1 MPSFEDLGLS
11 GPVLRA
17 IARTGYTEPT
27 TIQARAIPEA
37 LKGTDIIGASQTGTG
52 KTAAFG
58 LPIICQMNPSTRV
71 QCLVLE
77 PTRELAA
84 QVEDQMNVF
93 SYYKPLNVVL
103 LHGGVGYG
111 HQIEALENKPDV
123 IIATPGRMLD
133 HMEKG
138 NLDLS
143 DVKFLVL
150 DEVDRMLDMGF
161 LPDVKRIIDQCP
173 AGRQT
178 MFFSATMPAAIQT
191 LANWALRDPLSVE
204 VGERRSPAETVSHA
218 FYPVGMDQRD
228 ELIVA
233 LVKETDYDS
242 IMIFTRTKKEADA
255 LLPHL
260 QALEGARATAL
271 HSDIKQSDRTKALQ
285 GFRDGTFNIIVAT
298 DIAARGLDIS
308 GVTHVINYRVPENPE
323 DYVHRIGRTGRAQ
336 KEGDAFTILTADEL
350 ENARSVE
357 HFIEQKIERRKLEG
371 FPYNYT
377 ALLED
382 NPKPLRRKRPPAP
395 KRRKR

>member
-1 MPSFEDLGLS
+1 MPSFEELGLS

-27 TIQARAIPEA
+27 PIQAQAIPAA
-37 LKGTDIIGASQTGTG
+37 LEGRDIVGASQTGTG

-58 LPIICQMNPSTRV
+58 LPIICRMQPSTRV

-138 NLDLS
+138 NLDLGE
-143 DVKFLVL
+143 VGFLVL

-173 AGRQT
+173 KDRQT
-178 MFFSATMPAAIQT
+178 LFFSATMPPAIQT
-191 LANWALRDPLSVE
+191 LANWALRDPVSVE
-204 VGERRSPAETVSHA
+204 IGERRSPAETVTHA

-228 ELIVA
+228 ELIVEII
-233 LVKETDYDS
+233 KQTGFES
-242 IMIFTRTKKEADA
+242 MMIFTRTKKEADA
-255 LLPHL
+255 LLPRIE
-260 QALEGARATAL
+260 AIKGTRPAAL
-271 HSDIKQSDRTKALQ
+271 HSDIRQSDRTKALQ

-357 HFIEQKIERRKLEG
+357 HFIGQKIEKRKLEG

-382 NPKPLRRKRPPAP
+382 NPQPLRKKRPAP
-395 KRRKR
+395 KRRR

>member
-1 MPSFEDLGLS
+1 MPSFEELGLS

-27 TIQARAIPEA
+27 PIQAQAIPVA
-37 LKGTDIIGASQTGTG
+37 LEGKDIVGASQTGTG

-58 LPIICQMNPSTRV
+58 LPIICQMKPSTKV

-173 AGRQT
+173 SGRQT
-178 MFFSATMPAAIQT
+178 LFFSATMPPAIQT
-191 LANWALRDPLSVE
+191 LANWALNEPVSVE
-204 VGERRSPAETVSHA
+204 IGERRSPAETVTHA

-228 ELIVA
+228 DLIIELI
-233 LVKETDYDS
+233 KQTGYES
-242 IMIFTRTKKEADA
+242 MMIFTRTKKEADA
-255 LLPHL
+255 LLPRIE
-260 QALEGARATAL
+260 AIEGTRPAAL

-323 DYVHRIGRTGRAQ
+323 DYVHRLGRTGRAQ

-357 HFIEQKIERRKLEG
+357 HFIDQKIERKKLEG
-371 FPYNYT
+371 FAYNYT
-377 ALLED
+377 ALLES
-382 NPKPLRRKRPPAP
+382 NPQPLRKKRPSGP
-395 KRRKR
+395 KRRR

>member
-1 MPSFEDLGLS
+1 MPSFEELGLS

-27 TIQARAIPEA
+27 PIQAQAIPVA
-37 LKGTDIIGASQTGTG
+37 LEGKDIVGASQTGTG

-58 LPIICQMNPSTRV
+58 LPIICQMKPSTRP

-173 AGRQT
+173 KERQT
-178 MFFSATMPAAIQT
+178 LFFSATMPAAIQT
-191 LANWALRDPLSVE
+191 LANWALRDPVSVE
-204 VGERRSPAETVSHA
+204 IGERRSPAETVTHA

-228 ELIVA
+228 DLIVELI
-233 LVKETDYDS
+233 KQTGYES

-255 LLPHL
+255 LLPRIE
-260 QALEGARATAL
+260 AIEGTRPAAL

-285 GFRDGTFNIIVAT
+285 GFRDGTYNIIVAT

-357 HFIEQKIERRKLEG
+357 HFIGQKIERRKLEG
-371 FPYNYT
+371 FAYNYT

-382 NPKPLRRKRPPAP
+382 NPKPLRKKRPAP
-395 KRRKR
+395 KRRK

>member
-1 MPSFEDLGLS
+1 MPSFEELGLS

-27 TIQARAIPEA
+27 PIQAQAIPVA
-37 LKGTDIIGASQTGTG
+37 LQGSDIVGASQTGTG

-58 LPIICQMNPSTRV
+58 LPIICQMKPSTRP

-93 SYYKPLNVVL
+93 SYFKPLNVVL

-173 AGRQT
+173 KARQT
-178 MFFSATMPAAIQT
+178 LFFSATMPAAIQT
-191 LANWALRDPLSVE
+191 LANWALNEPVSVE
-204 VGERRSPAETVSHA
+204 IGERRSPAETVTHA

-228 ELIVA
+228 DLIVELI
-233 LVKETDYDS
+233 KQTGYES

-255 LLPHL
+255 LLPRI
-260 QALEGARATAL
+260 EGIEGTRPAAL

-285 GFRDGTFNIIVAT
+285 GFRDGTYNIIVAT

-357 HFIEQKIERRKLEG
+357 HFIGQKIERRKLDG
-371 FPYNYT
+371 FAYNYT

-382 NPKPLRRKRPPAP
+382 NPQPLRKKRPAP
-395 KRRKR
+395 KRRK

>member
-1 MPSFEDLGLS
+1 MPSFEELGLS

-27 TIQARAIPEA
+27 PIQAQAIPIA
-37 LKGTDIIGASQTGTG
+37 LEGKDIVGASQTGTG

-58 LPIICQMNPSTRV
+58 LPIICQMKPSTRV

-173 AGRQT
+173 SGRQT
-178 MFFSATMPAAIQT
+178 LFFSATMPPAIQT
-191 LANWALRDPLSVE
+191 LANWALNEPVSVE
-204 VGERRSPAETVSHA
+204 IGERRSPAETVTHA

-228 ELIVA
+228 DLIIELI
-233 LVKETDYDS
+233 KQTGYES
-242 IMIFTRTKKEADA
+242 MMIFTRTKKEADA
-255 LLPHL
+255 LLPRIE
-260 QALEGARATAL
+260 AIEGTRPAAL

-357 HFIEQKIERRKLEG
+357 HFIDQKIERKKLEG
-371 FPYNYT
+371 FAYNYT
-377 ALLED
+377 ALLES
-382 NPKPLRRKRPPAP
+382 NPQPLRKKRPSGP
-395 KRRKR
+395 KRRR

>member
-1 MPSFEDLGLS
+1 MPSFEELGLS

-27 TIQARAIPEA
+27 PIQAQAIPVA
-37 LKGTDIIGASQTGTG
+37 LEGKDIVGASQTGTG

-58 LPIICQMNPSTRV
+58 LPIICQMKPSTKV

-173 AGRQT
+173 SGRQT
-178 MFFSATMPAAIQT
+178 LFFSATMPPAIQT
-191 LANWALRDPLSVE
+191 LANWALNEPISVE
-204 VGERRSPAETVSHA
+204 IGERRSPAETVTHA

-228 ELIVA
+228 DLIIELI
-233 LVKETDYDS
+233 KQTGYES
-242 IMIFTRTKKEADA
+242 MMIFTRTKKEADA
-255 LLPHL
+255 LLPRIE
-260 QALEGARATAL
+260 AIEGTRPAAL

-357 HFIEQKIERRKLEG
+357 HFIDQKIERKKLEG
-371 FPYNYT
+371 FAYNYT
-377 ALLED
+377 ALLES
-382 NPKPLRRKRPPAP
+382 NPQPLRKKRPSGP
-395 KRRKR
+395 KRRR